1 MTANARPPALRSFL
15 SLAFATLV
23 VAAPRLAAQRT
34 PVTIPPARLALA
46 RQVLVLARADSAF
59 ISAVTAAVE
68 QQRSAG
74 TRLPAIFFDS
84 LIAAIRRTGPEMID
98 STAVEYA
105 TRFSDDDLR
114 AFVAF
119 YQSPAGAHL
128 AAQQPVMQQDMAAV
142 GRRLGQRVAADVL
155 KRLTDAGVDLTRN

>member
-1 MTANARPPALRSFL
+1 MTRSL
-15 SLAFATLV
+15 VRLAFVTLAL
-23 VAAPRLAAQRT
+23 AAPRLAAQT
-34 PVTIPPARLALA
+34 APAAIPPARLALA
-46 RQVLVLARADSAF
+46 HQVLVLMRADSAF
-59 ISAVTAAVE
+59 IGAVTTALE

-74 TRLPAIFFDS
+74 TRLPTIFFDS
-84 LIAAIRRTGPEMID
+84 MLAAVRRTGPELVD

-105 TRFSDDDLR
+105 THFSDDDLR
-114 AFVAF
+114 AFIVF